1 MPENV
6 DQRLPPVGSRMLDR
20 DDQRN
25 SFVWPRSHNKG
36 FNVHWLNDLFWIWKA
51 LKTIEEM
58 EE

>member
-1 MPENV
+1 
-6 DQRLPPVGSRMLDR
+6 MLDR